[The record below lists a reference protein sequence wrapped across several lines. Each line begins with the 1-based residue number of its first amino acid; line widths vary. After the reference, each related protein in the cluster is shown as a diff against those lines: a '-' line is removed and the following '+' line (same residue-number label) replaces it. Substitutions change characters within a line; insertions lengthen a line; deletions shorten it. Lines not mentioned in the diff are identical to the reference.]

1 MMGIGKK
8 MIMLLSFFLL
18 RAGRYI
24 VLERNGKLNTRL
36 A

>member
-1 MMGIGKK
+1 MVGIRKSDNAF
-8 MIMLLSFFLL
+8 IIFLL

-36 A
+36 G